1 MGTGIVSVLL
11 HNLPYNGAWL
21 YYLSIVVFVLNVVL
35 YILFLAITI
44 LRYILWPQLFGLMIR
59 HHHQS
64 LFLGTIPVGLATI
77 INMIVLV
84 CVPAW
89 GQHWLRLVSSDTE
102 QQERM

>member
-1 MGTGIVSVLL
+1 MGTGIVSILL
-11 HNLPYNGAWL
+11 HNLPYNGVWL
-21 YYLSIVVFVLNVVL
+21 YYLSIIVFCLNVSRF
-35 YILFLAITI
+35 ILFLGFTI
-44 LRYILWPQLFGLMIR
+44 LRYTLWPELFMPMLR

-89 GQHWLRLVSSDTE
+89 GQRFVKLVSSTLSDGY
-102 QQERM
+102 